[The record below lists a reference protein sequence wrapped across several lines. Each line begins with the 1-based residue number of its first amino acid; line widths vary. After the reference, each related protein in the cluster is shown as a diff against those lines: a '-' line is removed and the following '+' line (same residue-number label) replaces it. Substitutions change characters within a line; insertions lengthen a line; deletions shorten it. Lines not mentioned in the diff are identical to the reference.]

1 MIEYNKDLANELR
14 KFIKADDFINK
25 DYKHYETLFGN
36 SVLCRVFRYDPHV
49 VQTGLIGADGKPLV
63 NDRNRRIIPIA
74 KVIKKSTD
82 CALEVNVGDL
92 VVISDDLIGHQDNPA
107 FIDFL
112 VATNGEMSR
121 GLEAVKP
128 EAKIANYTLWRK
140 QYGFVGNK
148 VKELTDFDLDDYC
161 TFLFP
166 TNFIKGKLNIKTYDK
181 WLSEIE

>member
-1 MIEYNKDLANELR
+1 MEYNKELAKELR
-14 KFIKADDFINK
+14 QFIKADTFIQK
-25 DYKHYETLFGN
+25 GYEHYETFFGN
-36 SVLCRVFRYDPHV
+36 SVLCRVFRYDPDT
-49 VQTGLIGADGKPLV
+49 QPSGLVDMEGRPII
-63 NDRNRRIIPIA
+63 NDKNKRIIPIA
-74 KVIKKSTD
+74 KVIKKGIECTLD
-82 CALEVNVGDL
+82 VNAGDL

-166 TNFIKGKLNIKTYDK
+166 TNFIKGKLNIKSYDK